1 MKELRFHES
10 CELCE
15 TYSTE
20 EYDRTNYDIP
30 SYKIQSNIYN
40 GREWIRKFM
49 KIQQELE
56 SFRKIEMKTAY
67 ENCLTNLE
75 NTKVQNV

>member
-1 MKELRFHES
+1 MKEIHFCDNTQLY
-10 CELCE
+10 E
-15 TYSTE
+15 TYSAE

-40 GREWIRKFM
+40 GREWIRKFL
-49 KIQQELE
+49 KLQEELE
-56 SFRKIEMKTAY
+56 FFRKTEMKTAY

-75 NTKVQNV
+75 NTRVQNV